1 MSDDREEMGM
11 TFTSLVRIHEANCKV
26 EFPSDDQAN
35 FTLAIE
41 KEIAR
46 RLGLAE
52 LKQKQIQG
60 PARGLQRPKN
70 TPA

>member
-1 MSDDREEMGM
+1 MPEDKGEMGM
-11 TFTSLVRIHEANCKV
+11 TFTALVRIHEANCKV
-26 EFPSDDQAN
+26 EFPSEEQAN

-60 PARGLQRPKN
+60 PAKGLQRPKN
-70 TPA
+70 PTA

>member
-1 MSDDREEMGM
+1 MPEGKEEMGM
-11 TFTSLVRIHEANCKV
+11 TFTALVRIHEANCKV
-26 EFPSDDQAN
+26 EFPSADQAN

-46 RLGLAE
+46 RLNLAE

-70 TPA
+70 SAA